1 MFESIGKVN
10 IACTGSLQRRL
21 PFPVDRATCDAAP
34 LPELPY
40 SMVAG
45 ERSGLEMAGGAVGL
59 RAGFFAW
66 SEASLATRLATP
78 AGAAGRCVAKA
89 LPLLL
94 TLLVPLLSGCSTGK
108 GSPLDQASLI
118 DREFVI
124 AAVTW
129 DLNKDGNVT
138 CDEWK
143 QYVTSLFREA
153 DANHDGMLTR
163 EEYAVLSRRD
173 RLFETAGFNYFDT
186 NGDGR
191 ISLSEM
197 LDKPNP
203 AFVLLDRNHD
213 CVLTPDERVQASGPR
228 EDAPR
233 DSGKLPPM
241 GGPGR

>member
-1 MFESIGKVN
+1 MFESMRKVN
-10 IACTGSLQRRL
+10 IAAPGVAI
-21 PFPVDRATCDAAP
+21 PVDSAAGNAAP
-34 LPELPY
+34 LPELSY
-40 SMVAG
+40 SMVVG
-45 ERSGLEMAGGAVGL
+45 DGSGFGDGGGAVGL
-59 RAGFFAW
+59 RAGCCAW
-66 SEASLATRLATP
+66 LGRGL
-78 AGAAGRCVAKA
+78 GARRVANA
-89 LPLLL
+89 LLLLL
-94 TLLVPLLSGCSTGK
+94 TLLAPLQSGCSTGK
-108 GSPLDQASLI
+108 GSPLDQASLV

-138 CDEWK
+138 CEEWK

-153 DANHDGMLTR
+153 DADHDGMLTR
-163 EEYAVLSRRD
+163 EEYAKLSRRD

-203 AFVLLDRNHD
+203 AFILLDRNHD

-228 EDAPR
+228 EDAPQ
-233 DSGKLPPM
+233 DSGKPPPM
-241 GGPGR
+241 GGPGGH